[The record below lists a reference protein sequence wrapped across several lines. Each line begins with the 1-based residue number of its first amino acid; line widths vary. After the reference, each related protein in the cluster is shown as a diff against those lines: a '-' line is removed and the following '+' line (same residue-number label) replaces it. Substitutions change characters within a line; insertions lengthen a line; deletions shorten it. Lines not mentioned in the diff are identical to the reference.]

1 MRTASSIVAE
11 ATRAARW
18 RDSLPALLIF
28 AILAIAPFPFGS
40 VSPVMISALCA
51 VAGLA
56 IAGLALRPT
65 ALPSPPA
72 FGVAVLVLVVAYS
85 AVLFLQLLPRQPGD
99 ALIHPIW
106 AEASELL
113 GQQLA
118 GSASIA
124 RSQPFFAVG
133 TPLLTLMLFVG
144 GYMCGA
150 DDRLARRLIQTVAWA
165 GGCYAMFAIGSFA
178 IEPSMVLWEEKIA
191 YTTSLTGT
199 FTNRNAA
206 AVYFGSISIIW
217 LVIFFQRLE
226 LKRKR
231 RSRHFR
237 PSRNWSKLRRFGVPL
252 IFFATCLIAALLS
265 SSRAG
270 VACTFIGL
278 LIVFTLAFRRT
289 LARPSRKWLVFGG
302 VVFAI
307 LMIYLA
313 LDSGV
318 GDRLQN
324 EGLDDGGRRAT
335 GLLSLLL
342 MISDFPWL
350 GTGLGTFRWSFP
362 AYRSGET
369 SGWGVWDKAHNVLL
383 EIATE
388 GGVVLAALVVLAWA
402 VTIYVLLQAVARNPR
417 SPPLVRAALAVS
429 TVAILHS
436 FVDFSMQIPAY
447 AITVAA
453 VVGAG
458 LAQALRPVEPAGH
471 PVKVEVISPP
481 ATPGDR

>member
-1 MRTASSIVAE
+1 MRTVSSTVAE
-11 ATRAARW
+11 ANRGAPW
-18 RDSLPALLIF
+18 RHSLPAWLMF

-40 VSPVMISALCA
+40 VSPVMISALCGL
-51 VAGLA
+51 AGLA
-56 IAGLALRPT
+56 IAGLALRAT
-65 ALPSPPA
+65 ALPSPMA
-72 FGVAVLVLVVAYS
+72 FGVAVLVLIVAYS
-85 AVLFLQLLPRQPGD
+85 TVLFLQLVPRQSGD
-99 ALIHPIW
+99 ALTHPIW
-106 AEASELL
+106 AETAELL
-113 GQQLA
+113 GQPLT

-124 RSQPFFAVG
+124 RSQPLFAVG
-133 TPLLTLMLFVG
+133 APLLTVMLFVG

-150 DDRLARRLIQTVAWA
+150 DDRLARRLIQTIAWA

-178 IEPSMVLWEEKIA
+178 IDPSMVLWEEKIA

-206 AVYFGSISIIW
+206 AVYFGSIAIIW
-217 LVIFFQRLE
+217 LIILFQRLE
-226 LKRKR
+226 SRRRR

-237 PSRNWSKLRRFGVPL
+237 PSRSWSKLRRFGVPL
-252 IFFATCLIAALLS
+252 IFFTTCLIAALLS

-270 VACTFIGL
+270 VACTFVGL
-278 LIVFTLAFRRT
+278 LIVFTLAFRKT
-289 LARPSRKWLVFGG
+289 LSRPSKKWLVFGG

-307 LMIYLA
+307 LMIYQV

-324 EGLDDGGRRAT
+324 EGLADGGRAT
-335 GLLSLLL
+335 SLRSLLL

-362 AYRSGET
+362 AYRSSGT
-369 SGWGVWDKAHNVLL
+369 SGWGVWDKAHNVLF
-383 EIATE
+383 EIATD
-388 GGVVLAALVVLAWA
+388 GGVVLAALVLLAWV
-402 VTIYVLLQAVARNPR
+402 VTIYVLLQAVARDPR

-429 TVAILHS
+429 MVAILHS

-458 LAQALRPVEPAGH
+458 LAQALQPVEPRRRI
-471 PVKVEVISPP
+471 KVEVTTPP
-481 ATPGDR
+481 ATPGNH

>member
-11 ATRAARW
+11 ANRGARW
-18 RDSLPALLIF
+18 RHSLPAFLMF

-40 VSPVMISALCA
+40 VSPVAISALCGF
-51 VAGLA
+51 AGLA
-56 IAGLALRPT
+56 IAGLALRPI
-65 ALPSPPA
+65 ALPSPLA
-72 FGVAVLVLVVAYS
+72 FGAAVLVLIVAYS
-85 AVLFLQLLPRQPGD
+85 TVMLLQLVPRQPGD

-106 AEASELL
+106 AEAGDLL

-178 IEPSMVLWEEKIA
+178 IEPSMVLWEQKIA
-191 YTTSLTGT
+191 YSTSLTGT

-206 AVYFGSISIIW
+206 SVYFGSIAIIW

-226 LKRKR
+226 SKRRR
-231 RSRHFR
+231 RSRHYR
-237 PSRNWSKLRRFGVPL
+237 PSRDWSKLRRFGVPL
-252 IFFATCLIAALLS
+252 IFFAVCLIAALLT

-270 VACTFIGL
+270 VACTVVGL
-278 LIVFTLAFRRT
+278 LVVFVPTFRKT
-289 LARPSRKWLVFGG
+289 LARPSRKWLVLGG
-302 VVFAI
+302 VVFTI
-307 LMIYLA
+307 LMIYLV
-313 LDSGV
+313 LVSGV

-362 AYRSGET
+362 AYRSGDA

-388 GGVVLAALVVLAWA
+388 GGVLLAALVLLAWV

-458 LAQALRPVEPAGH
+458 LAQALRPVEPLGH
-471 PVKVEVISPP
+471 QVKVEVIAPP

>member
-11 ATRAARW
+11 ANRGARW
-18 RDSLPALLIF
+18 RHSLPAFLMF

-40 VSPVMISALCA
+40 VSPVAISALCGF
-51 VAGLA
+51 AGLA
-56 IAGLALRPT
+56 IAGLALRPI
-65 ALPSPPA
+65 ALPAPLA
-72 FGVAVLVLVVAYS
+72 FGAAVLVLIVAYS
-85 AVLFLQLLPRQPGD
+85 TVVLLQLVPRQPGD

-106 AEASELL
+106 AEAGDLL

-206 AVYFGSISIIW
+206 AVYFGSIAIIW

-226 LKRKR
+226 SKRRR
-231 RSRHFR
+231 RSRHYR
-237 PSRNWSKLRRFGVPL
+237 PSRDWSKLRRFGVPL
-252 IFFATCLIAALLS
+252 IFFAVCLIAALLT

-270 VACTFIGL
+270 VACTVVGL
-278 LIVFTLAFRRT
+278 LVVFVPAFRKT
-289 LARPSRKWLVFGG
+289 LARPSRKWLVLGG
-302 VVFAI
+302 VVFTI
-307 LMIYLA
+307 LMIYLV

-362 AYRSGET
+362 VYRSGDA

-388 GGVVLAALVVLAWA
+388 GGVVLAALVLLAWV
-402 VTIYVLLQAVARNPR
+402 VTIYVLLHAVARNPR

-429 TVAILHS
+429 TIAILHS

-458 LAQALRPVEPAGH
+458 LAQALRPMEPLGH
-471 PVKVEVISPP
+471 QVKVEVIAPP